1 MPRKPA
7 KQAKP
12 AAQPPTAPQP
22 AARRCP
28 CCGCPLVAALATDPH
43 GHPRRVWRPALSPV
57 PAASHAA
64 GPLPAA
70 APARTAALSQE

>member
-22 AARRCP
+22 AARCCP

-43 GHPRRVWRPALSPV
+43 GHPRRVWRPA
-57 PAASHAA
+57 PA
-64 GPLPAA
+64 P
-70 APARTAALSQE
+70 QE